1 MDIARRG
8 RIWLVG
14 IACAGIALSHEFGYQ
29 VENPGVAQKVHV
41 LEETGHAYLPLFMT
55 LALIALTL
63 GIVGFLAHRI
73 VARTSTV
80 PPNEVF
86 LYTATRLLGLQA
98 AGFLLLEVGERVLSG
113 NGFTLADS
121 PVALALMMHVVL
133 ALLGAGLLRLLA
145 RVVDVVL
152 DAVENKAPEDLTEE
166 PATTWAATSVL
177 APVPL
182 LLSGGPGLRG
192 PPSSRL

>member
-8 RIWLVG
+8 RAWLIG
-14 IACAGIALSHEFGYQ
+14 IAGAGIALSHEFGYQ
-29 VENPGVAQKVHV
+29 VDNPGVAQKVHA
-41 LEETGHAYLPLFMT
+41 LEETGHAYLPLFVT

-63 GIVGFLAHRI
+63 GIVAFLAHRI
-73 VARTSTV
+73 AERAVDV
-80 PPNEVF
+80 PPKEAF
-86 LYTATRLLGLQA
+86 LYTATRLLGMQA

-113 NGFTLADS
+113 NGFTLAGS

-133 ALLGAGLLRLLA
+133 ALLGAGMLRLLA

-152 DAVENKAPEDLTEE
+152 DAVEKKVPEELTEE

-182 LLSGGPGLRG
+182 LLSGGLGLRG